1 MRRVVLDP
9 GVLVSALITPD
20 GSPAKLLRE
29 VRTGG
34 LELVVSPLLLE
45 ELEGVLGRQK
55 FRRYVDLDAVHEY
68 IDLLRREALAV
79 PDPEGPS
86 SLRSADPDDDYLIG
100 LAQSQNA
107 VLVSGDKHLLEI
119 GGGAPI
125 LAPADLP
132 LGLRRTALAPSV
144 RPISTWVDSLS

>member
-9 GVLVSALITPD
+9 GVLVSALIAPE
-20 GSPAKLLRE
+20 GSPARLLRE
-29 VRTGG
+29 IRAGG

-55 FRRYVDLDAVHEY
+55 FRRYVDLATVREY
-68 IDLLRREALAV
+68 VDLLRRQALAA
-79 PDPEGPS
+79 PDPEDPS
-86 SLRSADPDDDYLIG
+86 PLRSADPDDDYLIA

-125 LAPADLP
+125 LAPADL
-132 LGLRRTALAPSV
+132 LQAAGERR
-144 RPISTWVDSLS
+144 